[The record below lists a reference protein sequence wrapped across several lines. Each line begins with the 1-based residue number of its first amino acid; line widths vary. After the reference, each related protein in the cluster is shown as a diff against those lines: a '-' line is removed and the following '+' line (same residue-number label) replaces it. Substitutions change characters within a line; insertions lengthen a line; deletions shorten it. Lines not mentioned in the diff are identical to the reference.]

1 MHAERPRCGAVVF
14 YARSRFIG
22 LYLRTKTTTPQREG
36 PDLSLFY
43 EHFIVYII
51 NDCAVNVK
59 REVLTIIYPIRQGG
73 NSAFAALCDI
83 IAFEGAFQAK
93 GLGKI
98 YIFSFLSDKK
108 GVFVKKYLKNDYFF
122 QKKVLTK
129 MGAYDKIYK
138 SQMCGI
144 WRNSSVG

>member
-59 REVLTIIYPIRQGG
+59 REVLTIIYPIRQGEIPHLRR
-73 NSAFAALCDI
+73 FVILLPLRVL
-83 IAFEGAFQAK
+83 FKRK
-93 GLGKI
+93 GLE
-98 YIFSFLSDKK
+98 
-108 GVFVKKYLKNDYFF
+108 KYTFF
-122 QKKVLTK
+122 HF
-129 MGAYDKIYK
+129 
-138 SQMCGI
+138 
-144 WRNSSVG
+144 